1 MTKFDERL
9 LGKRINVF
17 SESQSVAVQEL
28 LFKMGCSWITYNT
41 GKKEI
46 RHTAAKW
53 LFINARGRLSYS
65 TRQEFG
71 EHYPHQDITSMIS
84 FIGDEAVLD
93 FSKEENSKDINSTS
107 KFISELPTTDLVP
120 NTVGVSTNLDKQI
133 HSIAQQMREEA
144 NEALRKAGYIKK
156 K

>member
-1 MTKFDERL
+1 
-9 LGKRINVF
+9 
-17 SESQSVAVQEL
+17 
-28 LFKMGCSWITYNT
+28 
-41 GKKEI
+41 
-46 RHTAAKW
+46 
-53 LFINARGRLSYS
+53 
-65 TRQEFG
+65 
-71 EHYPHQDITSMIS
+71 MIS

-120 NTVGVSTNLDKQI
+120 NTIGVSTNLDKQI